1 MLVDTF
7 NFQGEGEILD
17 TWLLSRRR
25 IASIFKVLHYKDYV
39 PYMPYILP
47 PSRAWKIAGRAEGL
61 NMHGWYFMVCKIF
74 LLFLCHLIIKS
85 TLTKKQ

>member
-47 PSRAWKIAGRAEGL
+47 PSRAWRLLVVQKDLICMGGTS
-61 NMHGWYFMVCKIF
+61 WFVKYFCFSYV
-74 LLFLCHLIIKS
+74 
-85 TLTKKQ
+85 T